1 MRLLVAAA
9 TSTVLAVGAGAAAN
23 APASAQPQA
32 ATLTTSNAAT
42 IARGEAAAIPAS
54 SRVATSTSGD
64 STALASGGAVNV
76 APGGVAISGSG
87 SMVTSASGDSTALAS
102 GGAAKVASGGVMTSG
117 AGGGVATTS
126 GFGGGVVT
134 SGVGGRVTSGVAD
147 VANPV
152 RLRIPAIG
160 VSTRVIP
167 LRLDKKGGLVAPK
180 QFDRVGWNKA
190 GPEPGETGVAVI
202 AGHVDSAT
210 GPAVFYRLRQ
220 LRKGDRVHVDRAD
233 GGTATFV
240 VGRLA
245 RYPKNRIPN
254 KEVYS
259 SGKGTQLRLIT
270 CGGTFDRSR
279 RSYRDNVIVFA
290 S

>member
-1 MRLLVAAA
+1 MRALLTVATTCALVAAA
-9 TSTVLAVGAGAAAN
+9 GCAAAP
-23 APASAQPQA
+23 APGDPAASAHDSAGSSAHEGTA
-32 ATLTTSNAAT
+32 A
-42 IARGEAAAIPAS
+42 R
-54 SRVATSTSGD
+54 
-64 STALASGGAVNV
+64 
-76 APGGVAISGSG
+76 
-87 SMVTSASGDSTALAS
+87 
-102 GGAAKVASGGVMTSG
+102 
-117 AGGGVATTS
+117 AGGGDTRPVSDTAP
-126 GFGGGVVT
+126 
-134 SGVGGRVTSGVAD
+134 RRAD

-160 VSTRVIP
+160 VSTKVIL
-167 LRLDKKGGLVAPK
+167 LRLDTKGRLVAPK

-190 GPEPGETGVAVI
+190 GPEPGEQGVAVI

-233 GGTATFV
+233 GTTVTFV
-240 VGRLA
+240 VNRLA
-245 RYPKNRIPN
+245 RYPKNRIPD

-270 CGGTFDRSR
+270 CGGTFDRER

-290 S
+290 G